1 MFRPVFSPVWL
12 LAAFSILLMTGCASM
27 KEGLGSTS
35 ETVTARVGM
44 DVETAVGAVFGAHG
58 YSQMSSDKGTLIF
71 ERPGSKTD
79 EMLYG
84 DFSDSKTTDRVRVV
98 IDPIDGSHF
107 RVTCVGYAVR
117 QPTGHFEGDTSLEDP
132 VRRFQLFS
140 SQISQMLREV
150 KARMHS

>member
-1 MFRPVFSPVWL
+1 MFRPAFAPVRLLAVFLFL
-12 LAAFSILLMTGCASM
+12 LAAGCATM
-27 KEGLGSTS
+27 KEGMGATS
-35 ETVTARVGM
+35 VTVTASTGN
-44 DVETAVGAVFGAHG
+44 DVESAVGVVFEAHG
-58 YSQMSSDKGTLIF
+58 YSQMSSMKGTLIF

-98 IDPIDGSHF
+98 IDPIDGRHF
-107 RVTCVGYAVR
+107 RITCVGYAVR

-140 SQISQMLREV
+140 TQFSKMLQEV
-150 KARMHS
+150 KMRLHA